1 MKREFI
7 QIGLS
12 QFRIPFDE
20 LFSSDWLCRARRV
33 VEKPVTGDK
42 TTVTLIFHV
51 NVSPAFLSVTFSVEF
66 VQSEVSS
73 WSKYSKK
80 SIFSFKKDSFK
91 YLRSVYHLRWFFC
104 KIFYNSNPDS
114 DRAIVNL
121 FYSKSLNTRRL
132 KFHWDWYFFSVE
144 VNTRWEAYCHVIWR
158 PTALLGE
165 SSPMWRQMSI
175 MRKMKLNDFNAI
187 KY

>member
-1 MKREFI
+1 MKRESI

-20 LFSSDWLCRARRV
+20 LFSSDWLCQARRV

-73 WSKYSKK
+73 WSKFSKK

-132 KFHWDWYFFSVE
+132 KFHWDWYFFLSWSQHPLGSLLPRDMTSYGTVGGELSDVE
-144 VNTRWEAYCHVIWR
+144 TNVHHEEN
-158 PTALLGE
+158 
-165 SSPMWRQMSI
+165 
-175 MRKMKLNDFNAI
+175 
-187 KY
+187 